1 MKDKAI
7 KILKWKIKK
16 LAQWTIS
23 RYKPTVIAITGSAG
37 KTSAKEAIYAA
48 LKDFNSVRKS
58 SGNFNNEIGMPLTIL
73 GDWQKISGI
82 FFWPKV
88 IFSSLANLFLKSK
101 YPEILILEYGAD
113 KPNDI
118 KYLLEI
124 ARPKIAVITAIGNI
138 PVHIEA
144 YSDKESLVK
153 EKSRLIEQL
162 PVSGYAVLNGDDP
175 IVKEIQSRTRG
186 RVMTFGFSEGVDV
199 RVTNLE
205 TYFADNKPEGI
216 SFKIEHKGGVI
227 PFRIMGALGRGQAYA
242 VAAASCVSLILG
254 LNLVQIS
261 EAIFKNYETPPR
273 RMNLLKGMKETTIID
288 DSYNASPL
296 AARESLTALG
306 EIQNMRR
313 VAILGDMLELGRYSP
328 EAHKEIGALTKSR
341 VDVLITVGPRS
352 RFIVEGALAQG
363 FDKNKIFGFATT
375 NEAKK
380 FILETIRKGDVILI
394 KASRAI
400 GLDKIVDELRVM

>member
-48 LKDFNSVRKS
+48 LKDFNIVRKS

-82 FFWPKV
+82 SFWPKV
-88 IFSSLANLFLKSK
+88 IFSSWGKLISKSK

-124 ARPKIAVITAIGNI
+124 ARPKIAVITAVGDI

-144 YSDKESLVK
+144 YPDRESLIR

-175 IVKEIQSRTRG
+175 IVKEMQNKTRG
-186 RVMTFGFSEGVDV
+186 NVMTFGFSEMTDV
-199 RVTNLE
+199 RIINFE
-205 TYFADNKPEGI
+205 IYFEDKNPMGV
-216 SFKIEHKGGVI
+216 SFKLEYKGGVI

-261 EAIFKNYETPPR
+261 ESISKNYEVPSR
-273 RMNLLKGMKETTIID
+273 RMNLLKGKKETTIID
-288 DSYNASPL
+288 DSYNASPI
-296 AARESLTALG
+296 AAKESLMALG
-306 EIQNMRR
+306 EIQNARR

-328 EAHKEIGALTKSR
+328 EAHEEIGALTKSK

-352 RFIVEGALAQG
+352 RFIVEGALAKG
-363 FDKNKIFGFATT
+363 FDKNKIFGFATA

-394 KASRAI
+394 KASRAV
-400 GLDKIVDELRVM
+400 GLDKIVDDLKAS